1 MLIILYRR
9 VLKFCI
15 NGYSKIM
22 TNQQKTEATATIEK
36 FSHDGRGIARIDG
49 KTTFIQ
55 GALPDEV
62 VVFKYLRRKRDFDE
76 GQILSVLTPSPHRVK
91 PPCSHYGVCGGCSL
105 QHLASPMQ
113 IHEKQALFL
122 NVLARIGHCQPD
134 TILPPL
140 VASSLHYR
148 NKARLSVRYSEKTK
162 SILLGFREKNNPSQ
176 IADIDQCSVL
186 NSRVDAQLQNL
197 RHLIASFDRP
207 DTIAQI
213 EVAAGDDEVALVFRN
228 LAALSSSDERKL
240 IQFAQVTGFRLFLQ
254 PGRPD
259 SVHLFYPKDVSEF
272 LTYRLPSEAISFS
285 FHPTDFIQVNAGLNQ
300 LMIPHALNLLALS
313 ADDVVLDLFCGLG
326 NFSLPIARKCT
337 KVIGVEGSETMI
349 QRAYM
354 NATINDIE
362 NVEFFSANLDDEA
375 VFERLKHYRITKLLI
390 DPPRVGAVEIVSRI
404 EYLRPERIVYVSCN
418 PATLARDAGILV
430 NEKGYRMISAGVM
443 DMFPHTDHVESIALF
458 EKR

>member
-1 MLIILYRR
+1 
-9 VLKFCI
+9 
-15 NGYSKIM
+15 M
-22 TNQQKTEATATIEK
+22 TNQQNTEATATIEK

-76 GQILSVLTPSPHRVK
+76 GQVLSVLTPSPHRVK

-140 VASSLHYR
+140 AASSLHYR

-162 SILLGFREKNNPSQ
+162 SILIGFREKNKPSQ

-186 NSRVDAQLQNL
+186 NSRVDAQFQNL

-213 EVAAGDDEVALVFRN
+213 EVAAGDDQVALVFRN
-228 LAALSSSDERKL
+228 LATLSSSDEGKL
-240 IQFAQVTGFRLFLQ
+240 IEFAQMTGFRLFLQ

-259 SVHLFYPKDVSEF
+259 SVHLFYPKNVSEF
-272 LTYRLPSEAISFS
+272 LTYSLPSEAISFS

-313 ADDVVLDLFCGLG
+313 AEDVVLDLFCGLG

-337 KVIGVEGSETMI
+337 KVIGVEGSETMV

-354 NATINDIE
+354 NATLNDIK

-390 DPPRVGAVEIVSRI
+390 DPPRIGAVEIVSRI
-404 EYLRPERIVYVSCN
+404 EYLKPERIVYVSCN

-430 NEKGYRMISAGVM
+430 NEKGYRMTSAGVM